1 MMRWLP
7 VLVGLLAAMAAGSC
21 REGTGS
27 PAPSGQKLLVIGL
40 AGADWGR
47 VRPLMD
53 QGRLPHLSA
62 LVERGATG
70 RILRSEP
77 PLPPLL
83 WTTLVTGRPPDEHG
97 ILDFVESDGDG
108 GDQPVSGR
116 GRRVKALWN
125 MADEAGL
132 TTVCVGWWTT
142 WPAEPIRG
150 AMVSDRWVA
159 GMPAATGWPAP
170 AMAGG
175 SGSRDLVSPATLR
188 AQVDPLRLDPLDVG
202 EREMARFLPLDRE
215 ARQVLA
221 GRRAAETHGEE
232 HPIALL
238 RRVVAATSSVE
249 AATLDLMRDLSPD
262 LTLVYFAGLDEVGH
276 LFARFESPSM
286 PGVSAGQRRRYG
298 GVMDAFYRYQDEVI
312 GRLVAAAGPETAVVV
327 VSTHGFARGGQRPGS
342 EPDGAAGRSVLW
354 HTGPGLLIF
363 AGGPF
368 TSGRLGDVRLVDVV
382 PTLLVTLGLPAA
394 EDLAGSPLRVVL
406 RGDFLLR
413 HPVRVI
419 ASHERVGRQ
428 RPSGPEARTPGA
440 LLNLA
445 TILAARG
452 DVWEAREGFQ
462 AAIAAA
468 PDSVL
473 ARSGLFDL
481 LREAAP
487 PREAL
492 AAGTELLAHIPRPP
506 TQVYPQ
512 VARLWVETG
521 EITQG
526 RDFLERHPG
535 EPGMPGP
542 WLARAI
548 LDEAEGDE
556 DRALAALEKALA
568 RDPGSWDVAQALVA
582 FHERRQQFSAVV
594 PALRQGLAAR
604 SGDSLPHLVALGYA
618 ELQEGDLEAAGDYLG
633 RAVEIAPEQEAA
645 LLYLGAV
652 HYRSHRYGKAA
663 AIWSRLVEVAP
674 EHEDGRANLI
684 LALARTGRIAQAL
697 AAFREAGPAGRD
709 SPRLLNAAAYGC
721 LVNGLAREGLPLARR
736 SLELAPDQEEARD
749 LVRSLEA
756 GALTDRG
763 EVR

>member
-1 MMRWLP
+1 MRWLP
-7 VLVGLLAAMAAGSC
+7 VLAGLLAATVTGSC
-21 REGTGS
+21 GGGPGS

-47 VRPLMD
+47 VRTLME
-53 QGRLPHLSA
+53 QRRLPHLSA
-62 LVERGATG
+62 LVERGASG
-70 RILRSEP
+70 RVLPSEP

-83 WTTLVTGRPPDEHG
+83 WTTLATGRPPDEHG

-108 GDQPVSGR
+108 GYQPVSGR

-142 WPAEPIRG
+142 WPAEEIRG

-159 GMPAATGWPAP
+159 GTPVATGWPTP
-170 AMAGG
+170 ALVGD
-175 SGSRDLVSPATLR
+175 SGPRDLVSPATLQ
-188 AQVDPLRLDPLDVG
+188 AQVDPLRLDSLDVG
-202 EREMARFLPLDRE
+202 EREMARFLPLDGE

-221 GRRAAETHGEE
+221 GRRAADTHGEE

-249 AATLDLMRDLSPD
+249 AATLDLMRDRSPD

-276 LFARFESPSM
+276 LFARFESPAMS
-286 PGVSAGQRRRYG
+286 GVSAGQRRRYG

-312 GRLVAAAGPETAVVV
+312 GRLVVAAGPETAVVL

-342 EPDGAAGRSVLW
+342 EPAGAAGQSALW

-363 AGGPF
+363 SGGPF
-368 TSGRLGDVRLVDVV
+368 SSGSLGDVRLVDVA
-382 PTLLVTLGLPAA
+382 PTLLVTLGLPVA
-394 EDLAGSPLRVVL
+394 EDLAGSPLRAVL
-406 RGDFLLR
+406 SGEFLLE

-419 ASHERVGRQ
+419 ASHERVGQQ
-428 RPSGPEARTPGA
+428 RPSSPETRTPGA

-445 TILAARG
+445 TIFAARG
-452 DVWEAREGFQ
+452 DVWGARKSYE

-468 PDSVL
+468 PASVL
-473 ARSGLFDL
+473 ARAGLFDH
-481 LREAAP
+481 LRVTAP

-492 AAGTELLAHIPRPP
+492 AAGTELLAQIPRAP
-506 TQVYPQ
+506 TQTYSQ

-521 EITQG
+521 EIAQG
-526 RDFLERHPG
+526 RDFLERYPG

-548 LDEAEGDE
+548 LDEAEGD
-556 DRALAALEKALA
+556 DDSALAALEKALA

-582 FHERRQQFSAVV
+582 FHERRQQLNAVV
-594 PALRQGLAAR
+594 PALRHGLAAR
-604 SGDSLPHLVALGYA
+604 GGDSLPHLVALGYVV
-618 ELQEGDLEAAGDYLG
+618 LQEGDLEAAGDYLG
-633 RAVEIAPEQEAA
+633 RAVEIAPEQEEA
-645 LLYLGAV
+645 LLYLGSV
-652 HYRSHRYGKAA
+652 HYRSHRYGEAA
-663 AIWSRLVEVAP
+663 ATWSRLVEVAP
-674 EHEDGRANLI
+674 DHEDGRANLI
-684 LALARTGRIAQAL
+684 LALSRAGRIAQAL
-697 AAFREAGPAGRD
+697 AAFREAGPTGRN
-709 SPRLLNAAAYGC
+709 SPRLLYAAAYGC
-721 LVNGLAREGLPLARR
+721 LLNGLAQEGLPLARR
-736 SLELAPDQEEARD
+736 SLELAPDQEETRE

-756 GALTDRG
+756 GAMTAA
-763 EVR
+763 EEAP